1 MSLLNLYRIC
11 APEYATSKRK
21 MLSGE
26 GAAIHGGRW
35 NSPGT
40 RIVYLSETL
49 SLAAFE
55 LLVHVPNEVLA
66 PYKYLRISVPEDMIL
81 ALDEEA
87 LPLDWKR
94 PNNPE
99 LAAIGDEWIESDV
112 SLGLSLPS
120 ALIPGERNVILRPDH
135 PDFESIQ
142 VGTIRDFRYDPR
154 LAEHD
159 R

>member
-1 MSLLNLYRIC
+1 
-11 APEYATSKRK
+11 

-26 GAAIHGGRW
+26 GAALHGGRW
-35 NSPGT
+35 NSPGS

-66 PYKYLRISVPEDMIL
+66 PYKYLRISVPEDMVV
-81 ALDEEA
+81 ALDEGA
-87 LPLDWKR
+87 LPVDWKR

-99 LAAIGDEWIESDV
+99 LAAIGDEWIDSDV

-120 ALIPGERNVILRPDH
+120 VLIPGERNVILRPEH
-135 PDFESIQ
+135 PDFENIQ
-142 VGTIRDFRYDPR
+142 VGTIHDFRYDPR
-154 LAEHD
+154 LAKQK
-159 R
+159 